1 MAPEDDEIRIGEVT
15 DIHHIPLPRNQRF
28 KPSELSMRVVR
39 GEWTAGPKPG
49 RNGLKVQ
56 SKINLI
62 RRKIRELDRLLTL
75 AKTTED

>member
-1 MAPEDDEIRIGEVT
+1 MAPEDDGVRIGEVT

-28 KPSELSMRVVR
+28 KPPELSMRVIK

-49 RNGLKVQ
+49 RNAPKIQ

-62 RRKIRELDRLLTL
+62 RRKVRELDRLLTTP
-75 AKTTED
+75 KTTKD